1 VCHEYT
7 ISVEELAVLQLKVR
21 IWKWQVSPEAG
32 KFVPPYMA

>member
-1 VCHEYT
+1 VCYEYT
-7 ISVEELAVLQLKVR
+7 SSVGKLVVLRLKGR